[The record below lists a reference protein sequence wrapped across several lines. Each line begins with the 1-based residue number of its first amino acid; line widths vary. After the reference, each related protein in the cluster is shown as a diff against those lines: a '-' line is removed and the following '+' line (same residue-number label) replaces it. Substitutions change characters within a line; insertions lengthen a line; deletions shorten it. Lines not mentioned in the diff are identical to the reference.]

1 MNRRWTI
8 ALRCLPLGLLAV
20 VLWREKPW
28 AVELSARAPWAVT
41 ASILL
46 NLAVFLPLKAA
57 RWRVALIDPPPYR
70 QVLAATIEGL
80 LASIAIGFGSGD
92 MVRSARLRRPG
103 GLPEANQIAVDYASS
118 LAERG
123 AEVFALGVLVLVAAL
138 VTDLG
143 ALALALSGLA
153 VVGYL
158 AMLAAGRSVVP
169 RLAGWPRVQR
179 ALAAGLQASTPRRV
193 AGMAALSLLG
203 WGSEIVMLLLFQQAF
218 HLEPSFR
225 TALLTLVGINAAVV
239 IPTLPGNFGTFEAGV
254 TMALVMCGAP
264 RDVAMMYAL
273 TYHLSHVVP
282 VAVLATAVY
291 LVRSRGRAAASGVP
305 VG

>member
-28 AVELSARAPWAVT
+28 AVALSASAPWAVT

-103 GLPEANQIAVDYASS
+103 GLPEANQVAVDYASS

-123 AEVFALGVLVLVAAL
+123 AEVFALGILVFVAAL

-153 VVGYL
+153 VAGYL
-158 AMLAAGRSVVP
+158 AVLAVGSRARAAP
-169 RLAGWPRVQR
+169 RPMAARAARARRRDCRHPRRAGWRGWRPCPCS
-179 ALAAGLQASTPRRV
+179 GGGAS
-193 AGMAALSLLG
+193 S
-203 WGSEIVMLLLFQQAF
+203 
-218 HLEPSFR
+218 
-225 TALLTLVGINAAVV
+225 
-239 IPTLPGNFGTFEAGV
+239 
-254 TMALVMCGAP
+254 
-264 RDVAMMYAL
+264 
-273 TYHLSHVVP
+273 
-282 VAVLATAVY
+282 
-291 LVRSRGRAAASGVP
+291 
-305 VG
+305 